1 MTKEAKGE
9 CALTGEAEELS
20 AMQCGGTT
28 WLTLKMTTVV
38 FAQHQNTFNTQHRL
52 SPKAKLR
59 IKLYQKAEVKNTLTV
74 LEKKVLKEI
83 SGHNKEERTI
93 S

>member
-1 MTKEAKGE
+1 VTTCFHERGNETRIKRNGSEGSMTKEAKGE

-38 FAQHQNTFNTQHRL
+38 FAKHWNTFNTQHGL
-52 SPKAKLR
+52 SPKG
-59 IKLYQKAEVKNTLTV
+59 
-74 LEKKVLKEI
+74 KVT
-83 SGHNKEERTI
+83 H
-93 S
+93 